1 MHFSTHSGTLRRNSP
16 TPPPPPQGRCYPIF
30 MSLSECAA
38 ASKNRDACDELRDD
52 YFECLH
58 HRKETMRL
66 NDLTAERERRKKAGE
81 PVPPTLAQEKAAG
94 DLKIPW
100 TKATE

>member
-1 MHFSTHSGTLRRNSP
+1 MDF
-16 TPPPPPQGRCYPIF
+16 
-30 MSLSECAA
+30 SECMAKA
-38 ASKNRDACDELRDD
+38 ENPKDCVLLRED
-52 YFECLH
+52 YLECLH

-100 TKATE
+100 TKVTE